1 MLQTRR
7 LTGHSPARGNS
18 EGMKDMKSK
27 LIFATLAATVFSVG
41 AHAMEADVKKG
52 KKVFRK
58 CKACHVVDKEKN
70 KLGPHLVN
78 IIGRKA
84 AAIEGYKY
92 SKAMKKKGEGDE
104 PLVWTEENL
113 VAYLIKPKKFVPGTK
128 MAFPG
133 LKKEKDRVNLLGYLK
148 SVEKK

>member
-1 MLQTRR
+1 
-7 LTGHSPARGNS
+7 
-18 EGMKDMKSK
+18 MKSK
-27 LIFATLAATVFSVG
+27 LILATLAATVFSVG
-41 AHAMEADVKKG
+41 AHAMEADIKKG

-92 SKAMKKKGEGDE
+92 SKAMKAKGEGDDG
-104 PLVWTEENL
+104 LVWTEENL
-113 VAYLIKPKKFVPGTK
+113 TEYLIKPKKFIPGTK

-133 LKKEKDRVNLLGYLK
+133 LKKEKDRVNLIAYLQ
-148 SVEKK
+148 SIGG